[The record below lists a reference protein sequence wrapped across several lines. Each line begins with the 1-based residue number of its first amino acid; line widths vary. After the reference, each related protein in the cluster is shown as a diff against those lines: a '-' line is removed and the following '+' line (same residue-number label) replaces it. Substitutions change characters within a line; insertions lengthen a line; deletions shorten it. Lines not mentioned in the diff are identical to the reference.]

1 MISLNGTKITPT
13 IFPDGTSQVWH
24 LPESLLESVYKDY
37 VASILW
43 EFESEAEFLHLAQL
57 KTLVDTYAPVV
68 NLEMPYCPYARQD
81 KRIDNES
88 TFALTTFAR
97 LLNALSF
104 NQVTVI
110 DAHNNPRANA
120 INNLVDKSPRGF
132 IEDALKATKADL
144 ILFPD
149 AGAVTRYASYDLC
162 DYVYAEKV
170 REQSTGRIV
179 SIEFKGGVAGKR
191 LLICDDLCDAG
202 GTFKMVAEHALLQ
215 GAKEVH
221 LYISHGLFTKGIQ
234 TLRDSGIKRIW
245 TRKGEIK

>member
-24 LPESLLESVYKDY
+24 LPEPLLESVYKDY
-37 VASILW
+37 AASILW